1 MPTFKYV
8 AKRGPEDKTEG
19 TIQAES
25 KNSAIE
31 KLHTRGLVPVRIE
44 EEAFVQK
51 DKRINFKFLFSKVS
65 GRDITIFSRQLSTL
79 IKSGVTLLNSL
90 EILCQQV
97 ENLYLKDII
106 TDIKE
111 KVRSGDSLSSA
122 MRSYPRIFPSVYTSM
137 IEVGENSG
145 TLQQVLLKISDF
157 YQKQEEVNSKI
168 RTASVY
174 PLLILIIGAG
184 TIFFILTYVVPRLT
198 KMFTQLG
205 QELPVPT
212 VILITISNWITGNGL
227 WIIVVVA
234 LLYFVL
240 KRSSKSKVE
249 RLIFSSLKL
258 HLPVFGKFF
267 LKAELG
273 AFSHTLQLLLESGI
287 HLLRAMALSIPVINN
302 EIIKRELV
310 RVIKDLEKGD
320 SLGKSLK
327 RSNIF
332 PVFMINL
339 SIIGEESGRLDSAMG
354 EIATYYE
361 KDTDE
366 MLKTVI
372 SLIEPIMILVVGTLV
387 GLMVIAMLL
396 PIFQI
401 SFAAH

>member
-1 MPTFKYV
+1 
-8 AKRGPEDKTEG
+8 
-19 TIQAES
+19 
-25 KNSAIE
+25 
-31 KLHTRGLVPVRIE
+31 
-44 EEAFVQK
+44 
-51 DKRINFKFLFSKVS
+51 
-65 GRDITIFSRQLSTL
+65 
-79 IKSGVTLLNSL
+79 
-90 EILCQQV
+90 
-97 ENLYLKDII
+97 
-106 TDIKE
+106 
-111 KVRSGDSLSSA
+111 
-122 MRSYPRIFPSVYTSM
+122 M